1 MKYADMN
8 KLYREEKTALKAEII
23 PVSIFFICLSIFSN
37 LSGQVPLNG
46 FCRFH
51 ESIVNPGM
59 EKIIAVDFNGDGY
72 RDIVA
77 YQPSEKQYCVLTFDP
92 KSKQFKNSQ
101 RYSPFEFSELRPLGE
116 DKTGG
121 RRFAFTS
128 RKERTAGILSFSRSG
143 SVNVLSRFKSEF
155 YPVNVDVS
163 DIERNGRNE
172 LLLSGPS
179 FNGLSV
185 LYESKSGLKE
195 NNFGTKK
202 SYSYSSFID
211 LDYDLFD
218 DIVAVDLYSNTLKF
232 FYNDQTGGFSEQ
244 RSMNL
249 NGEIS
254 QFQTTDVNLDGFIDF
269 MFIKNKKL
277 EIILGDSVSTF
288 QKKMN
293 INSEC
298 SVDKYS
304 VFDFNGDGYND
315 IAFLNYEKGLL
326 SIAFGE
332 TASTFYKAVVL
343 FERKGIIDIVSYVD
357 RGGRKLCAL
366 DKNGKL
372 YMIDKAFG
380 FDNDFTSASVV
391 KPSKIGTFNY
401 LNDRTKDFYVVDDYD
416 FLLKI
421 FINAG
426 NNLFDKYYS
435 FNLSKIP
442 KKISVDESDP
452 VRKIFVCYT
461 PGDPLVEVLHINFE
475 DGSCDKEILYADG
488 GINDLKLESAG
499 NQKENSI
506 SVISNKSGK
515 SFLQSFD
522 NRDYRYLQSG
532 RDIIS
537 SNIVSALFPY
547 TFSNEI
553 FFFTKYSGI
562 MYLNKCSRK
571 SLSSTS
577 INLTS
582 FPFDDEKNAVCDFVN
597 YENKAAAE
605 QPVIA
610 IVGTGV
616 NFVVNIINR
625 GNYNTIKL
633 DGFSFMPG
641 MNNFYFDRNDSRL
654 FLYDKLSGKL
664 KRIIMTGNFSTNIVD
679 DVFES
684 KTVNSYIV
692 PPIGSKKE
700 ILIYSDAAN
709 NLINFKTIQ

>member
-1 MKYADMN
+1 MN
-8 KLYREEKTALKAEII
+8 KLYREEKTVLKAELI
-23 PVSIFFICLSIFSN
+23 PVSFIFICLSIFSN
-37 LSGQVPLNG
+37 IFGQVPLNG

-51 ESIVNPGM
+51 ESAVNPNM
-59 EKIIAVDFNGDGY
+59 EKIIPVDFNGDGY
-72 RDIVA
+72 RDIIA
-77 YQPSEKQYCVLTFDP
+77 YKPSEKQYSALTFDP

-101 RYSPFEFSELRPLGE
+101 RYSPFEFSELHPLGE
-116 DKTGG
+116 DKNGG
-121 RRFAFTS
+121 RRIAFTS
-128 RKERTAGILSFSRSG
+128 RKERTAGIISFSRSG
-143 SVNVLSRFKSEF
+143 SVNILSRFKSDF
-155 YPVNVDVS
+155 YPLNVDVS
-163 DIERNGRNE
+163 DLERNGRKE
-172 LLLSGPS
+172 LLVSGQS
-179 FNGLSV
+179 FDGLSV

-249 NGEIS
+249 SGEIS

-288 QKKMN
+288 RKKMN
-293 INSEC
+293 ISSEC
-298 SVDKYS
+298 PVDKYS

-315 IAFLNYEKGLL
+315 IAFLNYEKGSL

-380 FDNDFTSASVV
+380 FDNDFTSASIV

-401 LNDRTKDFYVVDDYD
+401 LNDRTQDFYVVDDYD
-416 FLLKI
+416 FSLKL
-421 FINAG
+421 FINVG

-435 FNLSKIP
+435 FHLSKIP
-442 KKISVDESDP
+442 KKISIDESNP
-452 VRKIFVCYT
+452 VNKIFVCYT
-461 PGDPLVEVLHINFE
+461 PGEPLVEVLHINLE
-475 DGSCDKEILYADG
+475 DGSCIKKIFYADG
-488 GINDLKLESAG
+488 KINDLKLESTG
-499 NQKENSI
+499 SQKENSI
-506 SVISNKSGK
+506 SIVSNKNGK
-515 SFLQSFD
+515 SFLQSFSF
-522 NRDYRYLQSG
+522 RDFRYIQSG
-532 RDIIS
+532 RDSIS

-547 TFSNEI
+547 TQSNEI
-553 FFFTKYSGI
+553 FFFTKYSAI

-571 SLSSTS
+571 SVSCTS

-582 FPFDDEKNAVCDFVN
+582 FPLDDERKAICDFVN
-597 YENKAAAE
+597 YDNKGAAE

-610 IVGTGV
+610 IVGTGI
-616 NFVVNIINR
+616 NSVVNIINR

-641 MNNFYFDRNDSRL
+641 MNIFYFDRNESRL
-654 FLYDKLSGKL
+654 FLHDKFSGKL
-664 KRIIMTGNFSTNIVD
+664 KKIIMTGNFSTNIIA

-684 KTVNSYIV
+684 KTINSYIV
-692 PPIGSKKE
+692 SPIGNKKE